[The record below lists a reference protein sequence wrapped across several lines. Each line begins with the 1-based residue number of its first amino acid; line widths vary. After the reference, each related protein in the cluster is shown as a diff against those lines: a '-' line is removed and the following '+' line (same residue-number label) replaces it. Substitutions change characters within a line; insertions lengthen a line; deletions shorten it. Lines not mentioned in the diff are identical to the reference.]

1 MFAPGQTIVLAHTN
15 MFGNILAKICR
26 LVIVVASLLTVVGG
40 FTEFGYNLGNLGRIC
55 INIRGNDHLQ
65 AVERR
70 SLTDRATLMMEQS
83 IGFSIIQ
90 TEFLR

>member
-40 FTEFGYNLGNLGRIC
+40 FADWLVNTEFGYNLGNLRWIC
-55 INIRGNDHLQ
+55 INIRGNDHLG
-65 AVERR
+65 AECGDKG
-70 SLTDRATLMMEQS
+70 LTDLS
-83 IGFSIIQ
+83 WPLIG
-90 TEFLR
+90 